1 MRSFL
6 APVAMLVASCG
17 VGQQPYPSG
26 GFIYEDQLCDAPSP
40 DGGVHCV
47 EVGNGE
53 SYARCTMDAQCPA
66 QAPFCRLLGL
76 YGGGDFNCNFSVRI
90 CRATTRDDCRR

>member
-1 MRSFL
+1 
-6 APVAMLVASCG
+6 
-17 VGQQPYPSG
+17 
-26 GFIYEDQLCDAPSP
+26 
-40 DGGVHCV
+40 
-47 EVGNGE
+47 
-53 SYARCTMDAQCPA
+53 MDAQCPA